1 MVNCQLN
8 CCFSRYFASIVNHL
22 SYLSLKIENLS
33 IDLTSGAAMP
43 RHRASPCGSGATERR
58 RCWGMI
64 KRKYQWAPF
73 CLDMFRKFRSWMVR
87 FFEFLLVP
95 WTFFYTLIHP
105 GRSCISRDSLMLG
118 EAWYP
123 LISPHW
129 SKGSC
134 WFSGINPFRV
144 SPKNHQIWG

>member
-1 MVNCQLN
+1 MFNGKIHYKWPFSIAFCMFTSESMVNCQLN

-64 KRKYQWAPF
+64 KRKYQ
-73 CLDMFRKFRSWMVR
+73 
-87 FFEFLLVP
+87 
-95 WTFFYTLIHP
+95 
-105 GRSCISRDSLMLG
+105 
-118 EAWYP
+118 
-123 LISPHW
+123 
-129 SKGSC
+129 
-134 WFSGINPFRV
+134 
-144 SPKNHQIWG
+144 